1 MAISLICLPIY
12 KYKKRISIYI
22 YIYAQDTHS
31 TATLGGPDDLEELA
45 STCAPGS
52 ECVSGA
58 SGSSERLGRI
68 IDQLRQL
75 KCGNPEVSKE
85 PMDKVEVKPV
95 DTMVVASSDEENEPV
110 VPPPV
115 NESRTVQIAK
125 LLKAA
130 KTAKEQRLMAMK
142 SHDGGGASSPSA
154 PAAMVPQIP
163 NEKKK
168 HENPYVLP
176 DHVIRNQLIV
186 IIFCLCSC
194 TLRLARNL
202 KPKL

>member
-12 KYKKRISIYI
+12 KYKKTYLYI
-22 YIYAQDTHS
+22 YIYTPRTRIRRQLLVARTIWKNLLPHV
-31 TATLGGPDDLEELA
+31 PLA
-45 STCAPGS
+45 VN
-52 ECVSGA
+52 VSGA

-176 DHVIRNQLIV
+176 DHVIRNQLIL

-194 TLRLARNL
+194 TL
-202 KPKL
+202 